1 MFWNIIQGFLKM
13 NYVCAL
19 FFSTWWFVVL
29 KWLMIIWKFL
39 AKIPFCWSLH
49 FKVIVN
55 LAFIIFY
62 FSLLSSY
69 ILVVVKLDI
78 VIFYLHS
85 TLSLLFSICNYFGF
99 KSRFVLF
106 AKLICIYHNRI
117 LVNLI
122 CVFLFGCQENAR
134 KCKKSYDLIAVTK
147 LIMSWK

>member
-1 MFWNIIQGFLKM
+1 MCII
-13 NYVCAL
+13 
-19 FFSTWWFVVL
+19 FSTWLFEVL

-49 FKVIVN
+49 FRVIVN
-55 LAFIIFY
+55 LAFIIFN

-69 ILVVVKLDI
+69 ILVLVKLDI
-78 VIFYLHS
+78 VIFNLHS

-106 AKLICIYHNRI
+106 AELICIYHNRI

-134 KCKKSYDLIAVTK
+134 KAIWFDGSNQIDYELKIR
-147 LIMSWK
+147 